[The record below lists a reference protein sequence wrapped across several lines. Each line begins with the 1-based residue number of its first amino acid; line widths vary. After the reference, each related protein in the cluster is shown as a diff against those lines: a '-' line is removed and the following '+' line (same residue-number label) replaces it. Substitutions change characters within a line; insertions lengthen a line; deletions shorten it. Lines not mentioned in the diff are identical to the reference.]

1 MSERVWRLDF
11 SGPVARLRAALD
23 VGGPPQRWVCLGQGL
38 KRPTLEQSQSGQAME
53 QGPGQPRGRKLGATL
68 GTLVGMVGLRAAELG
83 ESMTAVGDPDI
94 R

>member
-1 MSERVWRLDF
+1 V
-11 SGPVARLRAALD
+11 
-23 VGGPPQRWVCLGQGL
+23 VGSWEP
-38 KRPTLEQSQSGQAME
+38 
-53 QGPGQPRGRKLGATL
+53 TL